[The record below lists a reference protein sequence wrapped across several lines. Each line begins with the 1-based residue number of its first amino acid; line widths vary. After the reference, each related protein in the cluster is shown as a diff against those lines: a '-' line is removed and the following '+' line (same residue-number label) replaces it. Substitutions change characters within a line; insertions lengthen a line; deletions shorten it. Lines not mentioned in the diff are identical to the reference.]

1 MPSLGHCAKELQQG
15 FGQALL
21 TLLAGEQL
29 TAQAAAIY
37 LKNFLQRRWQS
48 LEDRESLRDAL
59 VPATLN
65 ADRLVRKQLCAAVED
80 LQGDLDLPCCQ
91 LLGEQWNLL
100 PPLTT
105 NTDWKQELALQDPE
119 HWPALLPQ
127 LVSATAGMVSA
138 TAGIGASG
146 TAQCQPQ
153 FFWSIALEVWCCSF
167 TCFSCFFHVFFPIF
181 HLIAFHFRQYGA
193 LPSSRQSP
201 LQPPLMPLTDQGPHW
216 NWLMRPWNICVPM
229 DGTWSWRVKPGT
241 EGSSSRP
248 LTVM

>member
-1 MPSLGHCAKELQQG
+1 M
-15 FGQALL
+15 
-21 TLLAGEQL
+21 
-29 TAQAAAIY
+29 QAAAIY

-80 LQGDLDLPCCQ
+80 LQGETHPH
-91 LLGEQWNLL
+91 W
-100 PPLTT
+100 PTS
-105 NTDWKQELALQDPE
+105 TDWKQELALQDPE

-153 FFWSIALEVWCCSF
+153 TFWSTALEV
-167 TCFSCFFHVFFPIF
+167 
-181 HLIAFHFRQYGA
+181 
-193 LPSSRQSP
+193 
-201 LQPPLMPLTDQGPHW
+201 
-216 NWLMRPWNICVPM
+216 
-229 DGTWSWRVKPGT
+229 
-241 EGSSSRP
+241 
-248 LTVM
+248 